1 MSERGAGDF
10 QKRVLYLRHAQAR
23 RAVAELAM
31 TAPDG
36 LRVTFEQAKRKAE
49 QNDKYHAMI
58 DDIAKQTTYAGRK
71 WVADDM
77 KRLLVDEFAEELRMQ
92 GKALHHDS
100 RIVPSEDGRRVIQL
114 GIQTSQF
121 YIGEASDFIEWLYAW
136 GSARDVLWSDESKR
150 PVVLERDEVTA

>member
-1 MSERGAGDF
+1 MTAERKVFGLVHDE
-10 QKRVLYLRHAQAR
+10 AR
-23 RAVAELAM
+23 RRALAAVAA
-31 TAPDG
+31 APDG
-36 LRVTFEQAKRKAE
+36 YRVVVEPPKKKREQE
-49 QNDKYHAMI
+49 EKYHAMI
-58 DDIAKQTTYAGRK
+58 GDIAKQATYAGRK

-150 PVVLERDEVTA
+150 PVVLERDEATA